1 MPTTQSPIRF
11 FLLAPSFFASVSTPI
26 LSSKLLTLSSKEM
39 AITAQDVNKLRAMTG
54 AGMMDCKK
62 ALTEADGDFE
72 AARDILRKQGQKIAD
87 KRAENETSEGLVLV
101 SVSEDGTTGKLV
113 ALACETESVAKVAN
127 FRELA
132 QQVLDAAVRTN
143 AGTKEDLLA
152 TKEADGLTVQE
163 HITDLMGKIGEKIDV
178 TYATLTAEKVA
189 SYIHSDNKKGVLV
202 GLKNVGGA
210 DTTEVGRD
218 VAMQIVAMKPVA
230 VDKDG
235 VDAAT
240 VEREIEIG
248 KEQARAEGKPEA
260 MLEKIAQG
268 KLNKFYKDNTLL
280 NQEFVKD
287 NSVTIAKLL
296 DNKQKGMTVTDFKRV
311 AIGA

>member
-1 MPTTQSPIRF
+1 M
-11 FLLAPSFFASVSTPI
+11 A
-26 LSSKLLTLSSKEM
+26 
-39 AITAQDVNKLRAMTG
+39 AITAADVNKLRTMTG

-87 KRAENETSEGLVLV
+87 KRADNETSEGLVMV
-101 SVSEDGTTGKLV
+101 SVSDDGKTGRLV
-113 ALACETESVAKVAN
+113 ALACETESVAKVAD
-127 FRELA
+127 FRNLV
-132 QQVLDAAVRTN
+132 QQILYAAIKSKSE
-143 AGTKEDLLA
+143 TKEDLLA
-152 TKEADGLTVQE
+152 AKESDGRTVQD
-163 HITDLMGKIGEKIDV
+163 HITELTGKIGEKLAL

-202 GLKNVGGA
+202 GLKNVGSA
-210 DTTEVGRD
+210 DTATVGRD
-218 VAMQIVAMKPVA
+218 VAMQIVAMKPVS

-287 NSVTIAKLL
+287 NSLTIAQLL
-296 DNKQKGMTVTDFKRV
+296 DKTSKGMTVESFQRV

>member
-1 MPTTQSPIRF
+1 M
-11 FLLAPSFFASVSTPI
+11 A
-26 LSSKLLTLSSKEM
+26 
-39 AITAQDVNKLRAMTG
+39 AITAADVNKLRTMTG

-62 ALTEADGDFE
+62 ALTEANGDFE

-87 KRAENETSEGLVLV
+87 KRAENETSEGFVAV
-101 SVSEDGTTGKLV
+101 SVSEDGTNGKLV
-113 ALACETESVAKVAN
+113 ALACETESVAKVAD
-127 FRELA
+127 FRGLV
-132 QQVLDAAVRTN
+132 QRILDAAVRTN
-143 AGTKEDLLA
+143 ATSKEELLA
-152 TKEADGLTVQE
+152 TKEEDGLTIQE
-163 HITDLMGKIGEKIDV
+163 HITDLMGKIGEKLDL

-189 SYIHSDNKKGVLV
+189 SYIHSDSKKGVLV
-202 GLKNVGGA
+202 GLKNVGDA
-210 DTTEVGRD
+210 DTAAVGRD

-235 VDAAT
+235 VDSAIA
-240 VEREIEIG
+240 EREIEIG

-268 KLNKFYKDNTLL
+268 KLNKFYKENTLL

-287 NSVTIAKLL
+287 NSMTIAQLL
-296 DNKQKGMTVTDFKRV
+296 DKTSKGMTVTDFKRV

>member
-1 MPTTQSPIRF
+1 M
-11 FLLAPSFFASVSTPI
+11 A
-26 LSSKLLTLSSKEM
+26 
-39 AITAQDVNKLRAMTG
+39 AITAADVNKLRTMTG

-62 ALTEADGDFE
+62 ALVEADGDFE
-72 AARDILRKQGQKIAD
+72 AARDILRKHGQKIAD

-101 SVSEDGTTGKLV
+101 SVSEDGTKGKLV

-132 QQVLDAAVRTN
+132 QQILDTAVRID
-143 AGTKEDLLA
+143 AGTKEDILA
-152 TKEADGLTVQE
+152 AKAADGLSIQE
-163 HITDLMGKIGEKIDV
+163 HVTDLMGKIGEKLEV

-189 SYIHSDNKKGVLV
+189 SYVHSDNKKAVLV
-202 GLKNVGGA
+202 GLKNVGSA
-210 DTTEVGRD
+210 DAAAVGRD

-235 VDAAT
+235 VDSAV
-240 VEREIEIG
+240 VEREIEVG
-248 KEQARAEGKPEA
+248 KEQARTEGKPEA

-287 NSVTIAKLL
+287 NSMTIAQLL
-296 DNKQKGMTVTDFKRV
+296 DSKSKGMTVSDFKRV